1 MVFRAL
7 VRTHTATF
15 ANALAL
21 GAPMPSSSP
30 KSPDTPVVV
39 DHNADLWHGVRN
51 GELVSK
57 DFSESGHL
65 RLSATVHGHPALLRV
80 GTAANGGSDRFLNK
94 TTQYLPRP
102 PVPPPPP
109 PPPQPTYDPRIDIL
123 KRELVL
129 AEVHIA
135 RLQRKLEAARSDNN
149 MLNDLVET
157 FAALFAKRRKPPD
170 GRM

>member
-1 MVFRAL
+1 
-7 VRTHTATF
+7 
-15 ANALAL
+15 
-21 GAPMPSSSP
+21 MPSSSP
-30 KSPDTPVVV
+30 KSPDTPVIV
-39 DHNADLWHGVRN
+39 DHNADLWQGVRN

-57 DFSESGHL
+57 DFTESGPL

-80 GTAANGGSDRFLNK
+80 GTATNGGCDRFLNK

-109 PPPQPTYDPRIDIL
+109 PPPLQPPAYDPRVDIL

-157 FAALFAKRRKPPD
+157 FAALFAKRRKPAE

>member
-1 MVFRAL
+1 
-7 VRTHTATF
+7 
-15 ANALAL
+15 
-21 GAPMPSSSP
+21 MPSSSP
-30 KSPDTPVVV
+30 KSPDTPVIV

-57 DFSESGHL
+57 DFTESGHL

-80 GTAANGGSDRFLNK
+80 GTGTNGGNDRFLNK

-109 PPPQPTYDPRIDIL
+109 VLDPRVDIL

-157 FAALFAKRRKPPD
+157 FAALFAKRRKPSE
-170 GRM
+170 GRT